1 MSLYVADRCW
11 LTLVNVTSWS
21 IKEALYEMRFYCMDF
36 SHLSLIE
43 KNAINDP
50 GVIQLIYHF
59 KKLYGNGIKST
70 KEPMIYFLEGQ

>member
-1 MSLYVADRCW
+1 M
-11 LTLVNVTSWS
+11 LVNACERNQLIYQGSSLWNA
-21 IKEALYEMRFYCMDF
+21 ILLDF
-36 SHLSLIE
+36 SHLSSIE

-59 KKLYGNGIKST
+59 NKLYGNGIKST